1 MSRGLGDV
9 YKRQRS
15 YYKNL
20 YSTKL
25 ENLDEMDTFLARYQ
39 VPNIIQDQIN
49 PRNTPIT
56 PKEIEAVINSLPN
69 KKDQDLMGLVQNSIR
84 SS

>member
-1 MSRGLGDV
+1 
-9 YKRQRS
+9 
-15 YYKNL
+15 
-20 YSTKL
+20 
-25 ENLDEMDTFLARYQ
+25 MDTFLDRYQ

-69 KKDQDLMGLVQNSIR
+69 KKAKDLMGLVQNSIR